1 MRAEIIARN
10 YADTLLELARRHGGQ
25 ATVQEFG
32 AAMELLADS
41 VAEPRVREFLSS
53 PRIPA
58 AERKDALR
66 GALEGRV
73 PDLFLRFV
81 MLVVD
86 KRRQRLLGEIAHEYR
101 ALVDEQAGRVRVQV
115 QISHAPDEALRNQ
128 VANALASRLGK
139 DVVATFTVDPDLL
152 GGMVVRYGDEIL
164 DGSVRTGAENLRRR
178 MVAATMAR
186 QTAAA

>member
-25 ATVQEFG
+25 RTVEEFG
-32 AAMELLADS
+32 AAMELLADT
-41 VAEPRVREFLSS
+41 VADPRVREFLSS

-58 AERKDALR
+58 AERKEALR

-81 MLVVD
+81 MVVVD
-86 KRRQRLLGEIAHEYR
+86 KRRQRLLGDIAHEFQ
-101 ALVDEQAGRVRVQV
+101 ALVDQQTGRVRVRV
-115 QISHAPDEALRNQ
+115 AISHEPDEKLQKEITRALT
-128 VANALASRLGK
+128 ARLGR
-139 DVVATFTVDPDLL
+139 DVIPTFTVDPSLL

-164 DGSVRTGAENLRRR
+164 DGSIKSRAAQLRRR
-178 MVAATMAR
+178 LVEAAVR
-186 QTAAA
+186 V